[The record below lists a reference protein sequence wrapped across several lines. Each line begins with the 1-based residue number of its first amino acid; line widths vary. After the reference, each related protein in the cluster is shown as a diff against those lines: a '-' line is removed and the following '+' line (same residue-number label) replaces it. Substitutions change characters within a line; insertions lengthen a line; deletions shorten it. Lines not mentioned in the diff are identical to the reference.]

1 MSETKELARFLKVLS
16 VDSRVK
22 ILELLKE
29 GPLCVGALS
38 VRLGITQGAVSQHL
52 RIMRDAGILIDDKD
66 GYYVHYRINKNTLEA
81 LRDKVDVLL
90 EIGDFKSGPPR
101 RCRDV

>member
-1 MSETKELARFLKVLS
+1 MSETKELARLLKVLS

-81 LRDKVDVLL
+81 LRDKVDALL